1 MKPETFATH
10 TLHPRDQLEAWRE
23 WYSSVFEVTPKD
35 PGCDGFSG
43 ETRLWN
49 LGGFAISRTSASPVD
64 VVRTKGHL
72 GGIRSIIGSS
82 AIARAARTLP

>member
-1 MKPETFATH
+1 MMPSIFTTRS
-10 TLHPRDQLEAWRE
+10 LRPRDQFDAWRE
-23 WYSSVFEVTPKD
+23 WYSPVFEVTPKD
-35 PGCDGFSG
+35 LTGDGFSG